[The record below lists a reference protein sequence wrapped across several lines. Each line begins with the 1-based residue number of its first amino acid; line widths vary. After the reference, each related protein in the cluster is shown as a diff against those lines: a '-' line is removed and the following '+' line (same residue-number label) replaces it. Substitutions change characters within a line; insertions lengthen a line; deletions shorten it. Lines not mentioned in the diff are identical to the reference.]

1 MQIYPYI
8 DHAAIAQAFDLTE
21 RYVQDGRVA
30 TAVLAVA
37 SASEV
42 VQSAAYAS
50 TNTPISDDSIFLLA
64 SITKPILAL
73 AVMQLV
79 EAGVL
84 DLSQPI
90 KRYLPEF
97 DTPNKAAI
105 TPWHLLTHTSGI
117 EEISWEAALQHRPK
131 HIVSFSAA
139 CHAETLF
146 PPGSQMSYST
156 LTFYVLAE
164 LITRLSGESHPSFL
178 YNHIFKPLQMHSTSF
193 DPRAEAE
200 RMVSVVGITANQA
213 LTAQEATDFF
223 ISFVMPGA
231 GLWSSANDLILLGQA
246 LLQTYQR
253 QRYDILSPAFLELM
267 TRDHTKGLLH
277 AATNEQGAS
286 YGLAWRKGQWTGY
299 YTIPASPAVFEHDGA
314 AGGLLW
320 IDPSN
325 NLVVVYL
332 TNSFEADSS
341 VRNGAL
347 QAIYRALRWQ

>member
-1 MQIYPYI
+1 MQLYPYI
-8 DHAAIAQAFDLTE
+8 DRVALAQAFTLTKQH
-21 RYVQDGRVA
+21 VQDGRA
-30 TAVLAVA
+30 GTAVLVVA
-37 SASEV
+37 SDSQV
-42 VQSAAYAS
+42 LQSAAYAAD
-50 TNTPISDDSIFLLA
+50 NTPISGDTVFLLA

-97 DTPNKAAI
+97 DTADKAAI
-105 TPWHLLTHTSGI
+105 TSWHLLTHTSGI
-117 EEISWEAALQHRPK
+117 EEIGWEATLQHRPH

-139 CHAETLF
+139 CQAKVLF
-146 PPGSQMSYST
+146 PPGKQIRYST

-164 LITRLSGESHPSFL
+164 LITRLSGESFPSFL
-178 YNHIFKPLQMHSTSF
+178 HKHIFKPLQMHATSF
-193 DPRAEAE
+193 DPRADAE
-200 RMVSVVGITANQA
+200 RMVAVTGITANQE
-213 LTAQEATDFF
+213 LSVKEATDFF
-223 ISFVMPGA
+223 ISLAMPGA
-231 GLWSSANDLILLGQA
+231 GLWSCGNDLILLGQA

-253 QRYDILSPAFLELM
+253 QRHDILSPAFLELM
-267 TRDHTKGLLH
+267 TRDHTKGLVH
-277 AATNEQGAS
+277 AGTNEPGAN
-286 YGLAWRKGQWTGY
+286 YGLAWRKGQSTGY
-299 YTIPASPAVFEHDGA
+299 HTIPASPTIFEHDGA

-347 QAIYRALRWQ
+347 QATYRALQWQ